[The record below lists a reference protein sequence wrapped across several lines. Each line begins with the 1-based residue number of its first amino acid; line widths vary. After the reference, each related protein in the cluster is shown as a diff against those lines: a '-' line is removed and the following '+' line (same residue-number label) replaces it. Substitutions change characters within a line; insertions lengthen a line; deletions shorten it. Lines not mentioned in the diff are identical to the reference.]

1 MTLDTVEQW
10 VRWIGAADTL
20 VTLVIVLYGLAR
32 SLTRPRGRAV
42 GRANQMLRAPT
53 YVVISIGYFGLWYIL
68 WRPVPLALPI
78 PARGAALILGA
89 LLFFPGL
96 ALVLWGRLTLGQ
108 MYNVSSAF
116 GAQLYADHRLITH
129 GPFAVVRHP
138 MYVGVIMASFS
149 GLLLYRTWALVFAAA
164 TFLGLAIR
172 ARREEQALAAEF
184 GQQWQAYCR
193 QVPAWIPRLQ
203 RQATDSARDR

>member
-1 MTLDTVEQW
+1 MTLDTVEQC
-10 VRWIGAADTL
+10 VRWIGAADML
-20 VTLVIVLYGLAR
+20 VTLAIVLFGLAR
-32 SLTRPRGRAV
+32 SLTRPRGRAI

-53 YVVISIGYFGLWYIL
+53 YVIISIGYFGLWYIL

-89 LLFFPGL
+89 LLLFPGL

-129 GPFAVVRHP
+129 GPFALVRHP
-138 MYVGVIMASFS
+138 MYVGVIMASFG
-149 GLLLYRTWALVFAAA
+149 GLLLYRTWALVFAAT
-164 TFLGLAIR
+164 TFLGLTIR

-184 GQQWQAYCR
+184 GVQWQAYCQ

-203 RQATDSARDR
+203 RRSRDSARDH

>member
-1 MTLDTVEQW
+1 MTLDTVEQC
-10 VRWIGAADTL
+10 VRWIGAADML
-20 VTLVIVLYGLAR
+20 VTLAIVLFGLAR
-32 SLTRPRGRAV
+32 SLTRPRGRAI

-53 YVVISIGYFGLWYIL
+53 YVIISIGYFGLWYIL

-78 PARGAALILGA
+78 PARVAALILGA
-89 LLFFPGL
+89 LLLFSGL

-129 GPFAVVRHP
+129 GPFAMVRHP
-138 MYVGVIMASFS
+138 MYVGVIMASFG
-149 GLLLYRTWALVFAAA
+149 GLLLYRTWALVFAAT
-164 TFLGLAIR
+164 TFLGLTIR

-184 GQQWQAYCR
+184 GVQWQAYCQ

-203 RQATDSARDR
+203 RRSRDSARDH